1 MTEERPLEKSLAQDP
16 AQQERLTEELLERLL
31 ESTSPEQ
38 YLDDAAAETENR
50 TLADYA
56 HALLAEKNLKR
67 SDVIRASG
75 LNATFAYQIFQ
86 GTRMAGRD
94 SAIMLALGLQCSLR
108 ETQRLLRFAGVSEL
122 WCKLRR
128 DAIIIFC
135 IKQGYTRE
143 ETDDELYR
151 LGEKTLL
158 TEEA

>member
-1 MTEERPLEKSLAQDP
+1 MT
-16 AQQERLTEELLERLL
+16 QERLTEELLERLL

-38 YLDDAAAETENR
+38 YLDEASNATEDR

-56 HALLAEKNLKR
+56 HALLTEKNLKR

-75 LNATFAYQIFQ
+75 LNPTFAYQIFQ
-86 GTRMAGRD
+86 GTRRAGRD
-94 SAIMLALGLQCSLR
+94 SAIMLALGLRCDLR

-135 IKQGYTRE
+135 INQGYSRE

-151 LGEKTLL
+151 LGEKTLR
-158 TEEA
+158 TDGD